1 MAEELQGNCLVIQ
14 SGAPA
19 AVANAA
25 LAGVVTQALN
35 HGCIEEIYG
44 VVGGVDGLLR
54 EEFVD
59 LAEESQQA
67 IRALRHTPGAAL
79 GTTTYKLHLSNE
91 FERAVRVCEAHEV
104 RYLFMIGGAEEM
116 EAAAT
121 IAETAGRLGWELRV
135 MGIPVAAG
143 NTVGMTDHAAG
154 FGSAVKYLGTAIREV
169 AQDAMSEGRHDLVT
183 VVEVLGRQSG
193 WLTAGASVAK
203 RRDHPEDPPHLIY
216 LPEVPFDPNR
226 FLDDVARVLKSQRAC
241 IVVVSQGLF
250 DENGNYISFGSE
262 AESYNGSPRGGS
274 GDYLRD
280 LASQHLPGVT
290 ASVCKLGIGVRAGVH
305 CMSQTDNHEAFMAGQ
320 DAVENA
326 CGGSTGKMI
335 TLVRGETDYYT
346 CETGMCD
353 LREAATTSKSLPG
366 NWINDDRT
374 SMSYQFHKY
383 ALPLVQG
390 EAEVPMDSGLPIFAR
405 LGMHRVQK
413 QLGAFQG

>member
-35 HGCIEEIYG
+35 HACIEEIYG
-44 VVGGVDGLLR
+44 CVGGVEGLLR

-59 LAEESQQA
+59 LAAESQQS

-79 GTTTYKLHLSNE
+79 GTTQRKLHLSPE
-91 FERAVRVCEAHEV
+91 FERAVRVCQAHEI
-104 RYLFMIGGAEEM
+104 RFLFMIGGSEEM

-121 IAETAGRLGWELRV
+121 IASTAAKAGWEMRV
-135 MGIPVAAG
+135 MGIPVSSG
-143 NTVGMTDHAAG
+143 NTIGITDHAPGYA
-154 FGSAVKYLGTAIREV
+154 SAVKYLATAVREV
-169 AQDAMSEGRHDLVT
+169 AMDAMSEGQHDLVT
-183 VVEVLGRQSG
+183 VIEVLGRQSG
-193 WLTAGASVAK
+193 WLVAGSSVAK
-203 RRDHPEDPPHLIY
+203 RRDHPEDPPHLIF

-226 FLDDVARVLKSQRAC
+226 YLDDVARVLKHQPAC

-262 AESYNGSPRGGS
+262 AESYNGAPRGGS

-280 LASQHLPGVT
+280 LASQHLPGVRST
-290 ASVCKLGIGVRAGVH
+290 VCKLGVGLRAGTH
-305 CMSQTDNHEAFMAGQ
+305 WMSQTDNHEAFMAGQ
-320 DAVENA
+320 DAVENS
-326 CGGSTGKMI
+326 CGGASDKMI

-353 LREAATTSKSLPG
+353 LREAAGTSKSLPA

-374 SMSYQFHKY
+374 SMSFQFHKY
-383 ALPLVQG
+383 ALPLIQG
-390 EAEVPMDSGLPIFAR
+390 EAEVPTENGLPLFSR
-405 LGMHRVQK
+405 LGMFRVQR
-413 QLGAFQG
+413 QLGAYQG